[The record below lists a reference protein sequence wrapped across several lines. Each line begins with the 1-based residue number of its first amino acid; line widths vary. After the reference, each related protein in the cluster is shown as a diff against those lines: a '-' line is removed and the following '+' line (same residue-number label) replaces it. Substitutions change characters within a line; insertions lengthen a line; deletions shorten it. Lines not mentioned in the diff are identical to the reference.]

1 MFFQT
6 IYMFYML
13 ILSWRFAPAMRKKA
27 LRWHSKSSFRLEI
40 LLCSEIRYS
49 VTVLSLGNKSIL
61 PSSAR
66 RSTVTG
72 RLPESALGMGKCHY
86 WFWWFF
92 PLCSNAF
99 IASILILCRTC
110 FETYH
115 RESQS
120 KLKKSWNHI
129 ASKFFMI
136 SEWHDFQFQK
146 KKLKPC
152 RKNNF
157 RNKTWTCD
165 SKAALQQKFH
175 AEQKTKHE
183 LDDVACMFS
192 SIKLH
197 LSERTFLSILY
208 ELSGFQVLWKI
219 MCMMEEFLPQA
230 SLVTAFLVLFSALS
244 HP

>member
-1 MFFQT
+1 MDALKIVCGTSSYFFQT

-49 VTVLSLGNKSIL
+49 VTVLSLGDKSIL

-146 KKLKPC
+146 KSL
-152 RKNNF
+152 NHVE
-157 RNKTWTCD
+157 KTISET
-165 SKAALQQKFH
+165 KFEH
-175 AEQKTKHE
+175 VT
-183 LDDVACMFS
+183 V
-192 SIKLH
+192 KLH
-197 LSERTFLSILY
+197 FSRNSMLSRKLS
-208 ELSGFQVLWKI
+208 
-219 MCMMEEFLPQA
+219 MN
-230 SLVTAFLVLFSALS
+230 
-244 HP
+244 

>member
-1 MFFQT
+1 MQDMFWDLPQGKPEQVEEIVKT
-6 IYMFYML
+6 HCKQVFYD
-13 ILSWRFAPAMRKKA
+13 
-27 LRWHSKSSFRLEI
+27 FRMAWFPV
-40 LLCSEIRYS
+40 SE
-49 VTVLSLGNKSIL
+49 
-61 PSSAR
+61 
-66 RSTVTG
+66 
-72 RLPESALGMGKCHY
+72 
-86 WFWWFF
+86 
-92 PLCSNAF
+92 
-99 IASILILCRTC
+99 
-110 FETYH
+110 
-115 RESQS
+115 
-120 KLKKSWNHI
+120 
-129 ASKFFMI
+129 
-136 SEWHDFQFQK
+136 

-157 RNKTWTCD
+157 RNKIWTCD

-197 LSERTFLSILY
+197 LSERSFLSILY
-208 ELSGFQVLWKI
+208 ELSGFLVLWKI

>member
-1 MFFQT
+1 MQDMFWDLPQGKPEQVEE
-6 IYMFYML
+6 IVKPHCKQVFYD
-13 ILSWRFAPAMRKKA
+13 
-27 LRWHSKSSFRLEI
+27 FRMAWFPV
-40 LLCSEIRYS
+40 SE
-49 VTVLSLGNKSIL
+49 
-61 PSSAR
+61 
-66 RSTVTG
+66 
-72 RLPESALGMGKCHY
+72 
-86 WFWWFF
+86 
-92 PLCSNAF
+92 
-99 IASILILCRTC
+99 
-110 FETYH
+110 
-115 RESQS
+115 
-120 KLKKSWNHI
+120 
-129 ASKFFMI
+129 
-136 SEWHDFQFQK
+136 